1 MKESSKF
8 LIVIIIVAIF
18 SIATVTIMGTAI
30 SQITQAIMPG
40 NENSEMKNETFNSTT
55 ISVPVNSNFTEDS
68 GVFRDDRNGIIIQ
81 VTNQSIPTNQL
92 SAYAETL
99 AEESNLTLI
108 NSTGLP
114 NNTAAFKGTS
124 NETIVIV
131 VGESQSV
138 TIMAINQNLAI
149 KIAKS
154 VNFNG

>member
-18 SIATVTIMGTAI
+18 SVATVTIMGTAI
-30 SQITQAIMPG
+30 SQITQTIMPG

-68 GVFRDDRNGIIIQ
+68 GVFRDDRNRIIIQ

-108 NSTGLP
+108 NSTELP
-114 NNTAAFKGTS
+114 NNTAAFKGPS

-131 VGESQSV
+131 VGESQIV